1 MSSKKYLASGHKVS
15 EDVRL
20 PFLGRMFELL
30 VIVVDDLRYSSVLFL
45 GGIQSSQLE
54 KHIK

>member
-1 MSSKKYLASGHKVS
+1 MSSKKYLARDHIVS

-30 VIVVDDLRYSSVLFL
+30 VIVIDDLRYSSVSLH
-45 GGIQSSQLE
+45 GDN
-54 KHIK
+54 